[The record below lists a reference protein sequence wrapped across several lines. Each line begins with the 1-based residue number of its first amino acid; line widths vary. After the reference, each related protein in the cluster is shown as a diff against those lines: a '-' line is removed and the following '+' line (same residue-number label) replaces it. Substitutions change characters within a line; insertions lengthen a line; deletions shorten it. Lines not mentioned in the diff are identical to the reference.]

1 MNGSPW
7 MMHMFFTKEG
17 ALWFPTNYDSWLT
30 TNGNHQH
37 ATLQDG
43 FLADCFEWRHKW
55 WKINRQLKLFDPPIV
70 ELYDNNLL
78 LLTAWLLGAH
88 FVWTLDSVVPNRHL
102 GPGQF
107 WLKAFQMNSHA
118 RRRCLLRLVNG

>member
-7 MMHMFFTKEG
+7 MMHIFFTKEG
-17 ALWFPTNYDSWLT
+17 ALWFPTSYDSWLT

-55 WKINRQLKLFDPPIV
+55 GSLLNGRKSTGNRVI
-70 ELYDNNLL
+70 
-78 LLTAWLLGAH
+78 A
-88 FVWTLDSVVPNRHL
+88 VV
-102 GPGQF
+102 
-107 WLKAFQMNSHA
+107 
-118 RRRCLLRLVNG
+118 